1 MAVTSIK
8 EVFEKMPG
16 RLQGLPADLN
26 AVIQFELGGEGG
38 GQYYLAVANGA
49 GAVTEGTAASP
60 NMTLSAA
67 AVDFLRLVNGELNP
81 MAAFMQGAIRVKGDV
96 SLAMKLQSLFS
107 A

>member
-1 MAVTSIK
+1 MAVTTVK

-16 RLQGLPADLN
+16 RMQGLPGDLN
-26 AVIQFELGGEGG
+26 AVVQFELTGEGG
-38 GQYYLAVANGA
+38 GNYYLSVANGA
-49 GAVTEGTAASP
+49 GAVTEGAAANP

-67 AVDFLRLVNGELNP
+67 AADFLRLINGELNP

-96 SLAMKLQSLFS
+96 SLAMRLQSLFS